1 MAPSPILPRTRAAPA
16 SSIPPNREQRV
27 GLDYLGLGDW
37 HDQRQ
42 IGPATW
48 YSGTPETDGFKHETA
63 PAALVVRIAA
73 RGTPAQAT
81 TVGFE
86 LEILADHVLG
96 EVLKG
101 ARVFADETSLPALAP
116 RHRSHEESPALGL
129 CAR

>member
-1 MAPSPILPRTRAAPA
+1 M
-16 SSIPPNREQRV
+16 

-81 TVGFE
+81 TVPTEQFRWCGP
-86 LEILADHVLG
+86 G
-96 EVLKG
+96 WTCCR
-101 ARVFADETSLPALAP
+101 ARMSLPGWPGFFRRDAAP
-116 RHRSHEESPALGL
+116 R
-129 CAR
+129 